1 LPNLAHTLGAGGPD
15 IEMLLLAAALLFL
28 GVTFFVQKTTKPA
41 VPVVLLVAAL
51 GVGAGAFA
59 VGASSTDDHSG
70 NDGVVAAPNGV
81 VVSIT
86 APADGDTVSAGESV
100 EVTVELTGA
109 DLTDA
114 TTSEDPTEG
123 HLHIF
128 VDGTIISMPSTTT
141 NEVEL
146 EPGDHT
152 IAVEFT
158 TADHRSFDPRIQDE
172 INVTAQ

>member
-15 IEMLLLAAALLFL
+15 IEMLLLAVALLFL

-41 VPVVLLVAAL
+41 VPVVLLVGAL

-59 VGASSTDDHSG
+59 LGGSAGDHSDSAGVVGAPEGISIR
-70 NDGVVAAPNGV
+70 
-81 VVSIT
+81 IT
-86 APADGDTVSAGESV
+86 APTDSDTVPAGESV

-128 VDGTIISMPSTTT
+128 VDGTVISMPSTTT

-146 EPGDHT
+146 DRGDHT
-152 IAVEFT
+152 ITVEFT

>member
-15 IEMLLLAAALLFL
+15 IEMLLLAVALLFL
-28 GVTFFVQKTTKPA
+28 GVTFFIQKTTKPA
-41 VPVVLLVAAL
+41 VPVVLLVGAL

-59 VGASSTDDHSG
+59 VGGSAGDQPGS
-70 NDGVVAAPNGV
+70 DGVVAAPEGIGI
-81 VVSIT
+81 SIT
-86 APADGDTVSAGESV
+86 SPTDSDTVPAGEAV

-128 VDGTIISMPSTTT
+128 VDGTIVSMPSTTT

-172 INVTAQ
+172 VTVTAQ